1 MGGGKYQFPEFCC
14 GFLNLDFLDPGDF
27 ALPGREL
34 RDKGINR
41 IGNLLVPNK
50 NYVKFEEWLMP
61 ILDTL
66 LEEQERDG
74 TVWSP
79 SKIIHRLGLEIKD
92 ESSIYY
98 WAAKN
103 NIPVL
108 SPALTDG
115 SLGDM
120 LFFHSYRSARRTK

>member
-1 MGGGKYQFPEFCC
+1 MKSRV
-14 GFLNLDFLDPGDF
+14 LHPGDF

-50 NYVKFEEWLMP
+50 NYVQFEEWLMP

-79 SKIIHRLGLEIKD
+79 AKIIHRLGLEIKD

-120 LFFHSYRSARRTK
+120 LFFHSYRSPGTT